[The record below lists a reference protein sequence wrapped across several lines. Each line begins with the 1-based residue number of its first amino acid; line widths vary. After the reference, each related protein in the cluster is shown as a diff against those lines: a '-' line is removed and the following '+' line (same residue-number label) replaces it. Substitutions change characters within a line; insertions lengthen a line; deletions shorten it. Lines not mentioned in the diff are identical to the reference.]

1 MARTKSPLDTDRFTF
16 RLYKRTLPTGEL
28 YYARFY
34 ERDHSAVLADRS
46 TGEADER
53 RATAAAGKLLAE
65 LPLAKL
71 ARSKAATASDGFED
85 AEKIRNMALDAYFTW
100 FWEPEKSDYIR
111 DRIDAEKP
119 LSNYYI
125 QTQARYIAKHAASYQ
140 PFKKTLVRDASLF
153 LVEQWMHHLKREG
166 VRPNVI
172 VDALAAI
179 RTPLSW
185 AARRNLLDEPF
196 SMSAIVRPKEHHEK
210 RGILSRT
217 EVAKIAALPT
227 VEEVVPRP
235 RLKDKKKNE
244 SPAPIDLRMK
254 AIVLLSELAAMRR
267 GEIRALRW
275 RCVDFEKKLLSIE
288 ENYTDADGFKAPKRE
303 SYGVVPIAPELETVL
318 KDLHKKAFSLGWAAP
333 DDLVVFNTK
342 RKVPIADVTMKRG
355 YKRALALIGIPDDA
369 DASKEERAP
378 KPGSQQARHLVL
390 HSGRHGAATRLAEA
404 IGPRDAARITRHRSA
419 QAFAGYSDHD
429 TDEMLDRARKA
440 LSVTSKDVPKRAAA
454 SKRKE

>member
-1 MARTKSPLDTDRFTF
+1 MARSKSLLDSDRFTF
-16 RLYKRTLPTGEL
+16 RLYKRTLPKGEL
-28 YYARFY
+28 FYARFY
-34 ERDHSAVLADRS
+34 ERDSTTVLADRS

-53 RATAAAGKLLAE
+53 RATAAAGKLLST

-71 ARSKAATASDGFED
+71 ARAKAAKSSDGFED
-85 AEKIRNMALDAYFTW
+85 AEKIRNMNLDAYFAW
-100 FWEPEKSDYIR
+100 FWDPEKSDYIR
-111 DRIDAEKP
+111 DRVDAEKP

-125 QTQARYIAKHAASYQ
+125 QTQTRYITKHAVGYA

-166 VRPNVI
+166 VKPNVI

-179 RTPLSW
+179 RTPISW
-185 AARRNLLDEPF
+185 ATKRNLLDEPF

-227 VEEVVPRP
+227 VDEVFPRS

-275 RCVDFEKKLLSIE
+275 RCVDFEKKLISIE

-303 SYGVVPIAPELETVL
+303 SYGIVPIASELESVL
-318 KDLHKKAFSLGWAAP
+318 KDLHKKAFNLGWAAP
-333 DDLVVFNTK
+333 DDLVVFNTR

-355 YKRALALIGIPDDA
+355 FKRALALIGIPDDA
-369 DASKEERAP
+369 EATKEGRAP

-429 TDEMLDRARKA
+429 TDEMLDKAREA
-440 LSVTSKDVPKRAAA
+440 LSVTSKPPTKAAKKQKR
-454 SKRKE
+454 